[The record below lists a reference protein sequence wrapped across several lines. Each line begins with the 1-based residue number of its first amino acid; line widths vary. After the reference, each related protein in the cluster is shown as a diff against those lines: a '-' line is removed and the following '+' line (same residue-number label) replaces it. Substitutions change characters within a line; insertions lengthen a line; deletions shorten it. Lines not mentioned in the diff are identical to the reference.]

1 MKSGIVRKIDELGRI
16 VIPKEIRKTLKLNT
30 GDEVEIFVDDNKVY
44 LKRFSTL
51 LGLEEELFNISK
63 VINEQFNC
71 SIIFAD
77 QNKIIVSYGKLSE
90 KYLDMEINDSI
101 YKKITDLNFVKF
113 ENINITNNY
122 TENRKTYIAPI
133 YNKKSIQGLFI
144 IIENDKPISLNTIE
158 SINSFKKFIIKQLD
172 S

>member
-1 MKSGIVRKIDELGRI
+1 M
-16 VIPKEIRKTLKLNT
+16 KLNT

-158 SINSFKKFIIKQLD
+158 SINNFKKFIIKQLD

>member
-77 QNKIIVSYGKLSE
+77 QNKIIVSYGKFSE
-90 KYLDMEINDSI
+90 KYLDMEINDSL
-101 YKKITDLNFVKF
+101 YKKISDLNFTKF
-113 ENINITNNY
+113 ENINIVNNF

-144 IIENDKPISLNTIE
+144 IIENEKPISINTIE
-158 SINSFKKFIIKQLD
+158 SINNFKKFIINQLD

>member
-158 SINSFKKFIIKQLD
+158 SINNFKKFIIKQLD

>member
-51 LGLEEELFNISK
+51 LGLEEELFNIAK

-71 SIIFAD
+71 SIIFTD
-77 QNKIIVSYGKLSE
+77 HNKIIVSYGKLSE
-90 KYLDMEINDSI
+90 KYIDNEVNDLL
-101 YKKITDLNFVKF
+101 YKKIDDINFVKY
-113 ENINITNNY
+113 ENIYIIDSLI
-122 TENRKTYIAPI
+122 EQRKTYIAPI
-133 YNKKSIQGLFI
+133 YNKRTIQGLFI
-144 IIENDKPISLNTIE
+144 LLENDKPLNQSCID
-158 SINSFKKFIIKQLD
+158 SINNFKKFIIKQLD